1 MKPEKPSIECLT
13 NMDYSCFLSK
23 ISAARQI
30 NPARLTNELAK
41 RMSSLIMLSGGMP
54 NTDYF
59 PIKTA
64 SITLVDGTTIE
75 MDEELMKIA
84 LQYGATDGIQ
94 ELLSWLEDLQMK
106 IHDPPTAK
114 YAPENGQMKICITAG
129 SQDGLS
135 KVFDM
140 LINPGDNIL
149 IGEPNYPATLTGLQP
164 LGCNL
169 INVPTDEH
177 GIIPKALK
185 AVLSRWRPENA
196 HKFKNPK
203 FLYTVPNGGNPSGS
217 SLTAERKKEIYQLAK
232 EYNFL
237 IIEDDPYYFLQ
248 YEKTKAPSFL
258 SLDVDGRV
266 IRCDS
271 FSKVISSG
279 LRIGFVTGPAPLI
292 DKIILH
298 TQVSTMQTSTFTQ
311 VLLLQLLKKWGQ
323 KGFLNHTDRVAML
336 YRKQRDALLA
346 AADKWLKGLAEWYTP
361 NAGLFLWIKIKGISD
376 TYEMITKKAL
386 ERGVSLLPGNGFMID
401 SSKPSPYVRA
411 SFSFASP
418 DQMDQGFQRLAEL
431 IREEMK

>member
-1 MKPEKPSIECLT
+1 
-13 NMDYSCFLSK
+13 MDYSCFLSK
-23 ISAARQI
+23 ISAARQP
-30 NPARLTNELAK
+30 NPLRLTNELAK
-41 RMSSLIMLSGGMP
+41 MMSSLIMLGGGMP
-54 NTDYF
+54 NADYF

-64 SITLVDGTTIE
+64 SITLADGTTMEIG
-75 MDEELMKIA
+75 EELMKIA
-84 LQYGATDGIQ
+84 LQYGASEGIQ
-94 ELLSWLEDLQMK
+94 ELVSWLEDLQMK

-114 YAPENGQMKICITAG
+114 YAPENGQMKICITVG

-140 LINPGDNIL
+140 LINPGDNVL
-149 IGEPNYPATLTGLQP
+149 IDDPNYVGTLTGLRP
-164 LGCNL
+164 LDCN
-169 INVPTDEH
+169 IISIPSDEN
-177 GIIPKALK
+177 GIIPKSLK
-185 AVLSRWRPENA
+185 DILSRWRSGNI
-196 HKFKNPK
+196 HKLNSKTPK
-203 FLYTVPNGGNPSGS
+203 FLYTVPNGSNPSGS

-248 YEKTKAPSFL
+248 FEKMKAPSFL

-266 IRCDS
+266 IRCDT

-279 LRIGFVTGPAPLI
+279 FRIGFVTGPAPLI

-298 TQVSTMQTSTFTQ
+298 AQVSTMQTSTFTQ
-311 VLLLQLLKKWGQ
+311 VLLLQLLKKWGHR
-323 KGFLNHTDRVAML
+323 GFLDHADRVATL

-361 NAGLFLWIKIKGISD
+361 KAGLFLWIKIKGISD
-376 TYEMITKKAL
+376 THEMITKKAL
-386 ERGVSLLPGNGFMID
+386 EKGVVLIPGRGFMID
-401 SSKPSPYVRA
+401 SSKPSPYIRA

-431 IREEMK
+431 IREETE